1 MKKKKK
7 IIIISV
13 IIIVLAMLLLG
24 RCGNSANQNQVVMV
38 NVKTE
43 EAVKET
49 LVTKALADGSVKA
62 REEQDIKVP
71 LTGTVKEV
79 FVKSGDFVKEGTPL
93 YSIEDRNI
101 RYSLETVLT
110 GYEEAKV
117 NYENLLD
124 TYRNQDRISRLRLEE
139 ARKNLEIALLSY
151 QQDLSSLEA
160 EELRLVQELE
170 EMATALKKAEE
181 ELNDNKY
188 LYEKNAI
195 AKNTLEASRER
206 FEELERNYK
215 RLENNLNIFLE
226 QRKPNTLELASLK
239 IDNARNNLE
248 YLEATLEKEKITEKD
263 LEVAKLKLANMETE
277 IEKLQKDLEMA
288 VVKAPMTGTIMNLGI
303 KKGDR
308 IVEGETIGSIA
319 NLDSYIVEVMVDEI
333 DVNAVAVGQDV
344 IITSDAFSAELEGV
358 VTFIAPGGTNVGNI
372 NKYRTEIDIIDAK
385 GLLRPGMFVNV
396 EIITNRLE
404 DVIAVPSLAILGDDE
419 KFVFV
424 VEEGMARKRPV
435 EVGMRSLSKVE
446 IRGVEAGE
454 KVIIGPYSTLITLD
468 DGKPVFEMGE

>member
-13 IIIVLAMLLLG
+13 IIIVLAVLLLG

-333 DVNAVAVGQDV
+333 DVNAVSVGQDV